1 MIKPISLAM
10 KTVLTLF
17 LLLSLVSYTSAQEA
31 KPVRVIVFGAHPDD
45 CDLGAG
51 GLAALYSSMGHQV
64 KFVSLTNGD
73 MGHQEIGGGELANR
87 RLKEAKEAG
96 KRLGIEYDV
105 LDNHDGELLPTLE
118 NRMQVIRKIREWQ
131 ADLVI
136 APRTNDYHPDHRNT
150 GILVQDAAYLVIVPN
165 ILSSVPPLTKN
176 PVFLYFRDRFQRPNP
191 FRPDIA
197 IDITSVIANKVDEL
211 DAHVSQFYEWLPW
224 TSQDLQNVP
233 KDLAERKKWLRTA
246 IEKRSS
252 VTPEIRLALDK
263 WYGTDK
269 ASSIKLVE
277 VFEICEYGKQPTQE
291 DIRTLFPMLPNL

>member
-1 MIKPISLAM
+1 M
-10 KTVLTLF
+10 KTAYSLI
-17 LLLSLVSYTSAQEA
+17 LLLFVVSYTFAQKT
-31 KPVRVIVFGAHPDD
+31 KPIRVIVFGAHPDD

-51 GLAALYSSMGHQV
+51 GLAYLYSSMGHKV

-73 MGHQEIGGGELANR
+73 MGHHEIGGGELANR

-96 KRLGIEYDV
+96 RRLGIEYDV

-118 NRMQVIRKIREWQ
+118 NRMEVIRKIREWQ

-150 GILVQDAAYLVIVPN
+150 GVLVQDAAYLVIVPN
-165 ILSSVPPLTKN
+165 ILSSVPPLIKN

-197 IDITSVIANKVDEL
+197 IDISGVMSNKVDEL

-233 KDLAERKKWLRTA
+233 KDFVERKKWLQTA

-252 VTPEIRLALDK
+252 VTPEIKLSLET
-263 WYGTDK
+263 WYGTEK
-269 ASSIKLVE
+269 ASRVESVE
-277 VFEICEYGKQPTQE
+277 VFEICEYGKQPSRE
-291 DIRTLFPMLPNL
+291 DIRMLFPMLPAL